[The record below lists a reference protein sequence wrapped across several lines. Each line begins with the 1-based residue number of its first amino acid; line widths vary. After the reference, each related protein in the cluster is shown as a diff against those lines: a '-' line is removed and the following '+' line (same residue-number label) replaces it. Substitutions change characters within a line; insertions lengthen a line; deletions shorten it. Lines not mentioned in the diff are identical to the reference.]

1 MQDLSKNKCVVCG
14 RVFPEGQGVVL
25 RSGEIILS
33 FHSNKCA
40 SKFLKILLEKLPSDE
55 AKPYLT
61 RIVNEL
67 DEVLKAKARAKAKK
81 I

>member
-1 MQDLSKNKCVVCG
+1 MSKNKCIVCG

-25 RSGEIILS
+25 RSGEITLL
-33 FHSNKCA
+33 FHSNRCA
-40 SKFLKILLEKLPSDE
+40 SKFLKILLEKLPPDE

-61 RIVNEL
+61 KIVDEL
-67 DEVLKAKARAKAKK
+67 DEVLKAKAKARAKK